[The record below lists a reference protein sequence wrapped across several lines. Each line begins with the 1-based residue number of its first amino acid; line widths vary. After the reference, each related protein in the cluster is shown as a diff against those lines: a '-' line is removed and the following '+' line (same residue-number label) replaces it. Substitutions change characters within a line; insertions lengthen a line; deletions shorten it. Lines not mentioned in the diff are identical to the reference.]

1 MIFCPILQDE
11 IFKIVNDQKST
22 GVRFYNGSNI
32 YTTVVAEQAR
42 GDEK

>member
-11 IFKIVNDQKST
+11 IFKVVNDQKSI

-32 YTTVVAEQAR
+32 FCSMVGEQAR